1 MSFTL
6 GLYGVRGESCG
17 NCGNLIYDRN
27 APCPK
32 CGSMQRV
39 MSETSPILDLIIKI
53 SNRYKRQKM
62 WLKILIP
69 VSILFLGASLFLY
82 STATPGSIFT
92 AVEIKNAM
100 VNPSEVEAFFTI
112 TNIGKKPG
120 ISHCVVTVY
129 DNYGGNLVDSKPV
142 YHGVIQPGHTYSGSV
157 LILIPNGDAANEFNG
172 IVNC

>member
-1 MSFTL
+1 MSFIL
-6 GLYGVRGESCG
+6 WLYGVCGESCG

-39 MSETSPILDLIIKI
+39 MSETSPILDLIIRI

-69 VSILFLGASLFLY
+69 VSILVLGTSLLLY
-82 STATPGSIFT
+82 STATPGSIFA
-92 AVEIKNAM
+92 AVEIKNAV
-100 VNPSEVEAFFTI
+100 VNPSKVEAFFTI

-129 DNYGGNLVDSKPV
+129 DNYGGNMVDSKPV
-142 YHGVIQPGHTYSGSV
+142 YRGVIQPGKTYSGSI
-157 LILIPNGDAANEFNG
+157 LISIPNGDAANEFNG